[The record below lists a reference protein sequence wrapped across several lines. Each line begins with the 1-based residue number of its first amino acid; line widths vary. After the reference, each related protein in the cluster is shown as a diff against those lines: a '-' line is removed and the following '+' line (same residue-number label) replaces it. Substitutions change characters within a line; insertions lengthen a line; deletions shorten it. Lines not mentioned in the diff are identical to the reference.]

1 MGPALGTPL
10 PSDPEAL
17 QMVNYLCFRLCVVW
31 AQIVITEAILD
42 LTSEARQN
50 KLAPNL
56 HESRHSKRVQK
67 LNDINSGPVM
77 APVVFE
83 FSKMTFPRMPIT
95 KTITIIEFNGCIV
108 ADEGMWRPPVSATIN
123 LNVFGAWILSATPC
137 PF

>member
-50 KLAPNL
+50 KLALNL

-95 KTITIIEFNGCIV
+95 TCTLV
-108 ADEGMWRPPVSATIN
+108 P
-123 LNVFGAWILSATPC
+123 
-137 PF
+137 